1 MRIEDLMEIT
11 KRSRKEVED
20 MLSKDDLIT
29 LDLTEK

>member
-11 KRSRKEVED
+11 KMSREKVEEMLKKDEV
-20 MLSKDDLIT
+20 IT

>member
-20 MLSKDDLIT
+20 MLSKDDVIT

>member
-11 KRSRKEVED
+11 KMSRKEVED
-20 MLSKDDLIT
+20 MLSKEDVIT

>member
-20 MLSKDDLIT
+20 MLSKDDVIS

>member
-20 MLSKDDLIT
+20 MLSKDDVIT
-29 LDLTEK
+29 LDLTER